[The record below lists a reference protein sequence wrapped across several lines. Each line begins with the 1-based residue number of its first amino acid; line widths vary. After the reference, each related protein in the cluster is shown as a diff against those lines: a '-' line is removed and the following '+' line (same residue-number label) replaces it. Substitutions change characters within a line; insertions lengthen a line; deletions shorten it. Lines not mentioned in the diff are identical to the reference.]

1 MGATSSK
8 YKPLY
13 TSTDPLII
21 VTGGRGS
28 GKSHA
33 VSECDCR
40 TTLQKGNKTLYT
52 RYTLSSAHISIIPEY
67 RQKLEILGIEN
78 YCEITK
84 DSIINNLTG
93 SSVLFKGIKTS
104 SGNQTANLKS
114 VKDPNRWILDEA
126 EEMPSYELF
135 QKIKRSIRK
144 KGVFNQTVLVL
155 NPCHYSHWIPQTF
168 FEPNKIPNG
177 FNGSVDGITYIH
189 TTYLDN
195 LTNLDD
201 SFLSDAE
208 KTKERNLIEY
218 EHVFLGHW
226 AKDAI
231 NALWKQSMIDRTRVY
246 DLVDFKKVVIAVD
259 PSVTG
264 NSTSDECGIVAVAKG
279 IDNELYVLED
289 CSGIMTPNQ
298 WANKVCYLYDKWG
311 ANCVVAEVNNGG
323 DLVKSVINNINP
335 SIKVVDVR
343 ATKGKQKR
351 AEPIVQLYEQKM
363 VHHLNYL
370 KSLEYEMTT
379 WSEDSNVSP
388 NRIDALVWGL
398 TYLNEIKTT
407 KIIWS

>member
-1 MGATSSK
+1 MGVTSSK

-67 RQKLEILGIEN
+67 RQKLKILGIES
-78 YCEITK
+78 YCDITK
-84 DSIINNLTG
+84 DAIINKLTG

-144 KGVFNQTVLVL
+144 KGAFNQTILVL
-155 NPCHYSHWIPQTF
+155 NPCHYAHWIPQTF

-189 TTYLDN
+189 TTYHDN
-195 LTNLDD
+195 ISNLDEA
-201 SFLSDAE
+201 FLLDAE
-208 KTKERNLIEY
+208 KTKERNIEEY
-218 EHVFLGHW
+218 NHVFLGHW
-226 AKDAI
+226 AKDVI
-231 NALWKQSMIDRTRVY
+231 NALWTQKLIDKGRCYYLTHY
-246 DLVDFKKVVIAVD
+246 KKVIVAVD
-259 PSVTG
+259 PSTTG
-264 NSTSDECGIVAVAKG
+264 TATSDECGIIVCAKG
-279 IDNELYVLED
+279 VDDEYYVLED
-289 CSGIMTPNQ
+289 SSGVMTPNQ
-298 WANKVCYLYDKWG
+298 WAQKVCYLYEKWN
-311 ANCVVAEVNNGG
+311 ANCVVAEVNQGG
-323 DLVKSVINNINP
+323 DMVKSVINNYNNT
-335 SIKVVDVR
+335 IKVVDVH

-351 AEPIVQLYEQKM
+351 AEPIVQLYEQTV
-363 VHHLNYL
+363 VHHLNWL
-370 KSLEYEMTT
+370 KSLEYEMIT
-379 WSEDSNVSP
+379 WSQESNVSP

-398 TYLNEIKTT
+398 TYLSEKRTN